1 MVTMIQQMKEAIENL
16 GKQHDDDD
24 TINDDSEE
32 NGLEDDDNFDV
43 FHKNLDVTTEADEVC
58 MDALNKLTCRG
69 KDIVQLPMGKA
80 WDQDLDED
88 DNQYTNT
95 LMELSRSSS

>member
-24 TINDDSEE
+24 TINDDAEE

-43 FHKNLDVTTEADEVC
+43 FHKN
-58 MDALNKLTCRG
+58 
-69 KDIVQLPMGKA
+69 
-80 WDQDLDED
+80 
-88 DNQYTNT
+88 
-95 LMELSRSSS
+95 